1 MLVSVEHLFSLKLMF
16 SGFSVWWVIFHLNSG
31 ILAIIKLWILLKSSV
46 LAGLLRPWA
55 GGEWGC
61 CPDAVEQGG
70 PRVSMWPPRTLSVGE
85 ECLPL
90 LAGVGG
96 HLFKWLKS
104 KWADGEWGCCPDAVE
119 WGGPRIS
126 MWPPWTL
133 SVGRMPALLNRGGG
147 KLPLPG
153 GGENPSF
160 LLYLL
165 WHTPAWQG
173 WVSYYHQVG
182 AEIQDPHVDTSD
194 PVGSAG
200 GTHYCRWVWKSWV
213 PT

>member
-31 ILAIIKLWILLKSSV
+31 ILAIIRLWILFKSSV

-70 PRVSMWPPRTLSVGE
+70 PRVSMWPPRTLSVG
-85 ECLPL
+85 
-90 LAGVGG
+90 
-96 HLFKWLKS
+96 
-104 KWADGEWGCCPDAVE
+104 
-119 WGGPRIS
+119 
-126 MWPPWTL
+126 
-133 SVGRMPALLNRGGG
+133 RMPALLNRGGG

-160 LLYLL
+160 LLDLL

-200 GTHYCRWVWKSWV
+200 GYSLLQVGMKILSPYLAFVGRSRVTVFSLWLE
-213 PT
+213 